1 MYYFAYGSNMSAR
14 RLNDRIK
21 ATKFANGKLL
31 GHTLKFHKISSKVGS
46 GKCDAFET
54 KNSDDYILGVIYEID
69 KDDLEGLDR
78 FEAKGKGYERKEVE
92 INLENMSRISAITY
106 YATNIDHTLFP
117 YNWYKYHVLHGAK
130 ENKLNE
136 NYIKFIESISSISD
150 PDTERNA
157 KELEIYK

>member
-21 ATKFANGKLL
+21 AIKFANGKLL
-31 GHTLKFHKISSKVGS
+31 EHTLKFHKISSDGS

-54 KNSDDYILGVIYEID
+54 KNLDDYVLGVIYEID

-92 INLENMSRISAITY
+92 IILEDMSRIFAITY
-106 YATNIDHTLFP
+106 YATNIDKTLVP
-117 YNWYKYHVLHGAK
+117 YDWYKYHVLHGAK
-130 ENKLNE
+130 ENKLDE
-136 NYIKFIESISSISD
+136 NYIHFIESISSISD
-150 PDTERNA
+150 PDTKRNA